1 MTRLASDQ
9 NQIPL
14 HLCISEKLREGIV
27 SGQYL
32 PGEQL
37 PSEHQLMGQFGV
49 SRITVRRAL
58 SNLAQQGLVV
68 SRHGKGVFVKQQRKV
83 TYSLSSPFVLF
94 DEDMARQGGTN
105 SIHNLMFEQVTAPDD
120 VQKTLKLSAEKTKV
134 YFKK

>member
-94 DEDMARQGGTN
+94 DEDMARQGVTN